1 MLLLIGLFAFFTIA
15 LLALALGQQLS
26 TPRAR
31 LQARVDAIARGEYSP
46 LQDFHGRRL
55 LRMQNYSALPLLRGL
70 LQRSP
75 RAERIADDLERAAI
89 PLRVGEY
96 LMLRIATG
104 LIFAVLG
111 RFIIPAASLRFPV
124 LALAFLLGMLVP
136 RWVVSARIRRR
147 RSSVEAALPD
157 ALDMIAR
164 ALRTGSGLLQAVD
177 SVIEQMGGAIAD
189 EFGRTRQEIAAGLG
203 VEDAFKGLDERVKSK
218 DLHIVVTAIQ
228 IQREV
233 GGNLAEILTNVANT
247 MRERVRVRDDMD
259 ALASRQRLTAYC
271 ISAVPAGVLL
281 LMQVF
286 APEVVRPLFI
296 TNGGRTILTIA
307 AGLVVAGF
315 VIMRQIV
322 ASFEV

>member
-1 MLLLIGLFAFFTIA
+1 
-15 LLALALGQQLS
+15 LLALALGRQLS

-46 LQDFHGRRL
+46 LQDFQSRRL

-96 LMLRIATG
+96 LMLRIAVG

-111 RFIIPAASLRFPV
+111 RFIVTDPSLRFPV
-124 LALAFLLGMLVP
+124 LILGFLLGMLVP

-164 ALRTGSGLLQAVD
+164 ALRTGSGLLQAVE
-177 SVIEQMGGAIAD
+177 SVVEQMDGAIAD

-203 VEDAFKGLDERVKSK
+203 TEDAFKGLDERVKSK

-233 GGNLAEILTNVANT
+233 GGNLAEILSNVAAT
-247 MRERVRVRDDMD
+247 MRERIRARDDMN

-271 ISAVPAGVLL
+271 IAAVPGAILL
-281 LMQVF
+281 VMQIF
-286 APEVVRPLFI
+286 APEVVQPLFV
-296 TNGGRTILTIA
+296 TSGGRVILSIA
-307 AGLVVAGF
+307 GALVLAGF
-315 VIMRQIV
+315 LIMRQIV